1 MAEQND
7 LNVSAI
13 AAIGGASV
21 ILTLVTI
28 FAVKALYNSYA
39 TEEITKKVIEAPTND
54 SDSRI
59 AEQDALLARY
69 SWKNREDA
77 VVTIPIEDA
86 KRIVVSELR
95 NTEPS
100 RLDE

>member
-7 LNVSAI
+7 LNVPAI

-21 ILTLVTI
+21 ILTVVTI
-28 FAVKALYNSYA
+28 FGVMALYNSYES
-39 TEEITKKVIEAPTND
+39 EEITKKVIEAPTND

-69 SWKNREDA
+69 SWKNRDEA

-86 KRIVVSELR
+86 KRIIVSELR
-95 NTEPS
+95 GKTSS
-100 RLDE
+100 RLE

>member
-21 ILTLVTI
+21 ILTVATI
-28 FAVKALYNSYA
+28 FGVIALYNSYA
-39 TEEITKKVIEAPTND
+39 SDEITRKVIEAPTND

-69 SWKNREDA
+69 SWKNRDEA

-95 NTEPS
+95 EDASS
-100 RLDE
+100 RLD